1 MTLALGLAPKG
12 IKFDPAGKATTRII
26 FFMVIPTAASAFYLK
41 LLSGLAQVFQKPE
54 NREKLL
60 DADTPEKMWRALL
73 KATRMAIQ

>member
-1 MTLALGLAPKG
+1 
-12 IKFDPAGKATTRII
+12 
-26 FFMVIPTAASAFYLK
+26 MVIPTAASAFYLK